1 MLDPK
6 RVVKGIGIA
15 VLCCFAV
22 YYMFRQVIGFSRET
36 VETETA
42 MPVTYENTLSA
53 TGYIVRSEQVLK
65 TDLHGAILS
74 TVSDGEKVSAGMEVA
89 NVYENAADTATKA
102 RMDEIDRKVR
112 ILESSTVDQ
121 EYFSADVAKLE
132 KDKNETL
139 DTLRKSK
146 SQNDLADCVN
156 RKNELLIRLNKLY
169 AVKNGISFEGEIRT
183 LEQERIRLA
192 ASAGNAYN
200 RVFSPSSGY
209 YYSIADG
216 YENTLLPSAL
226 SELDYNG
233 FCAVLASSPDEAL
246 LNSGANA
253 GKIVTDSRWYVLC
266 ALPRSS
272 TASFEAGKN
281 YTVLF
286 PYASG
291 ISLKMELTRIIS
303 ETDKPEDVLI
313 FTSNDMP
320 EGFSYTR
327 MQKVQ
332 IVSVRYEGLK
342 IPRSAI
348 RMLPDGTKGVYVL
361 TGDAVYFKRAEEI
374 FSMDESYIIRYESDE
389 EKNADALENADGSD
403 SENSENAQSGSGS
416 AVQNEPKRYPYLSL
430 YDNVIVGGKVLYDGK
445 RIG

>member
-1 MLDPK
+1 MLNPK

-15 VLCCFAV
+15 ALCCFAV
-22 YYMFRQVIGFSRET
+22 YYIFKQVIGFSRET
-36 VETETA
+36 VETEFA

-53 TGYIVRSEQVLK
+53 TGYIVRSESVLK
-65 TDLHGAILS
+65 TDLHGAILA

-89 NVYENAADTATKA
+89 NVYQDFADTTVKA

-139 DTLRKSK
+139 DTVRKSK
-146 SQNDLADCVN
+146 SQNDLSDCVN
-156 RKNELLIRLNKLY
+156 RKTELLVRLNKLS
-169 AVKNGISFEGEIRT
+169 AVKNGTSFDEEIQK
-183 LEQERIRLA
+183 LEKERVHLT
-192 ASAGNAYN
+192 ASAGNSYN
-200 RVFSPSSGY
+200 RIFSASSGY
-209 YYSIADG
+209 YYSVVDG
-216 YENTLLPSAL
+216 YENTLLPSEL

-233 FCAVLASSPDEAL
+233 FYAAMDSSPDETL
-246 LNSGANA
+246 LTGNA

-272 TASFEAGKN
+272 TAGFETGKN
-281 YTVLF
+281 YTVIF
-286 PYASG
+286 PYAQG
-291 ISLKMELTRIIS
+291 VSLKMKLFRMIS
-303 ETDKPEDVLI
+303 ETDRTEDILI
-313 FTSNDMP
+313 LTSNDMP

-332 IVSVRYEGLK
+332 IVSLQVEGLK

-361 TGDAVYFKRAEEI
+361 TGDKVIFKRAEEI
-374 FSMDESYIIRYESDE
+374 YRIDESYIIRYESDE
-389 EKNADALENADGSD
+389 EKNADALENDAAGEEAEKSG
-403 SENSENAQSGSGS
+403 ENADNGENTTETQ
-416 AVQNEPKRYPYLSL
+416 YPYLSL
-430 YDNVIVGGKVLYDGK
+430 YDNVIVGGKMLYDGK